1 MSKKKHHAKMKR
13 NQWKLFY
20 WATVL
25 VIFVSLIFMVR
36 FVLNSSKIYVDKTT
50 VIHPYYIDWSLERD
64 GSLRIN
70 EPYYLKTEASFLQED
85 LDKLAL
91 DSVIYSS
98 LILNSKTG
106 NTLRDLPHP
115 YLVWKNENSDTIHV
129 LKNNIVLN
137 FSLIE

>member
-1 MSKKKHHAKMKR
+1 VV
-13 NQWKLFY
+13 
-20 WATVL
+20 T
-25 VIFVSLIFMVR
+25 IFVSLIFMVR
-36 FVLNSSKIYVDKTT
+36 FVLNSSKIFVDKTT

-70 EPYYLKTEASFLQED
+70 EPFYLKTEAPFMKED
-85 LDKLAL
+85 LEKLAL
-91 DSVIYSS
+91 DSVIYTS

-129 LKNNIVLN
+129 LKNSIVLN
-137 FSLIE
+137 FSLVE

>member
-1 MSKKKHHAKMKR
+1 MKK

-25 VIFVSLIFMVR
+25 AIFVSLIFMVR
-36 FVLNSSKIYVDKTT
+36 FVLNSSKIFVNKST

-70 EPYYLKTEASFLQED
+70 EPFYLKTEAQFIPED
-85 LDKLAL
+85 LEKLAE
-91 DSVIYSS
+91 DSLIYSS

-106 NTLRDLPHP
+106 NTLKDLPHP
-115 YLVWKNENSDTIHV
+115 YMVWKNADSDTLHV
-129 LKNNIVLN
+129 LKNSIVLN
-137 FSLIE
+137 FSLVE